1 MDVFKDLLHANQ
13 FIVEFVIGAGVGEE
27 GVSICDKQIEDLH
40 HLCKDRERRAPYSIC
55 MHIVSA
61 YSESGRC
68 YVARTG
74 LDRNDKDVELW
85 QQVFLAGGKE
95 LE

>member
-1 MDVFKDLLHANQ
+1 
-13 FIVEFVIGAGVGEE
+13 
-27 GVSICDKQIEDLH
+27 
-40 HLCKDRERRAPYSIC
+40 

-95 LE
+95 LEQIQQTLMYIHIVSLD